1 MIDTSAWEA
10 CKPNFGCDKQS
21 ANGFDRRFH
30 ITYWYGPPSE
40 VTSYA
45 VYRQVSDAGFDIA
58 GPMSTGGDEGSNLK
72 FRDACAQNGIKA
84 IVLDRRINQV
94 IHGAE
99 GWERAAE
106 EIVRAYGSH
115 PALFAYYVT
124 DEPDTSAFP
133 ALARVVEIFRKL
145 DPEHPAYINLF
156 PNYASSEQLGAP
168 DYYTYVKK
176 YIEVCRP
183 DFVSY
188 DHYHFLEVPREDAAP
203 KEEGSGDRRE
213 DLIRQSA
220 MMRVDRRGFFENIEV
235 VRDLC
240 AEHDIPFMVIVLLIQ
255 HGPYRN
261 LTEAELRFEAFQ
273 SLCYGAG
280 YLSYFTYWT
289 VNEPGSWWN
298 WKNAMVDVNGLVLQ
312 HYYDVQRVNSVLV
325 PYGNALKRKRSLFV
339 SHFGPEPESVRIFT
353 PHRPGSVIEG
363 IKPDDPG
370 DSDALPLKLTVGE
383 FEDNYVLL
391 CNKDFTAPC
400 GFTAVFAGNAAYLRH
415 SDGMPVSTNEREVR
429 IRLAPG
435 DALLIKVL

>member
-1 MIDTSAWEA
+1 MHNVI
-10 CKPNFGCDKQS
+10 
-21 ANGFDRRFH
+21 
-30 ITYWYGPPSE
+30 
-40 VTSYA
+40 
-45 VYRQVSDAGFDIA
+45 
-58 GPMSTGGDEGSNLK
+58 TGG
-72 FRDACAQNGIKA
+72 
-84 IVLDRRINQV
+84 
-94 IHGAE
+94 E

-168 DYYTYVKK
+168 DYYTYVKE

-203 KEEGSGDRRE
+203 EEENTGDRRE

-220 MMRVDRRGFFENIEV
+220 MVRVDRRGFFENIEI

-240 AEHDIPFMVIVLLIQ
+240 LEHDIPFMVIVLLIQ

-273 SLCYGAG
+273 SLCYGAE

-298 WKNAMVDVNGLVLQ
+298 WRNGMVDVNGLVLQ
-312 HYYDVQRVNSVLV
+312 HYYDVQRVNSALI
-325 PYGNALKRKRSLFV
+325 PYGNVLKGRRSLFV
-339 SHFGPEPESVRIFT
+339 SHYGPEPEAVRSFT
-353 PHRPGSVIEG
+353 PDRPGSVIKDIVKDNSETA
-363 IKPDDPG
+363 
-370 DSDALPLKLTVGE
+370 DASALKLTVGE
-383 FEDNYVLL
+383 FEDNYVLI
-391 CNKDFTAPC
+391 CNKDFTASC
-400 GFTAVFAGNAAYLRH
+400 EFTAVFSGNAACFRH
-415 SDGMPVSTNEREVR
+415 SEEMPVLTNERELR
-429 IRLAPG
+429 IFLAPG